1 VLKDETSRADELLA
15 LGWPAEDVRRY
26 SELWEYRQRWGAI
39 NLERDDR
46 LFLRKAEAALPKRLS
61 GKAAQKKS
69 LRDKSYVRWL
79 AFHLD
84 AFNGSAAEQGLTDGE
99 RGAWAVL
106 LEEELGLLDHYQPVL
121 GLPDTLRSRDL
132 VPLREQLI
140 EQAGAS
146 RRLNLDFQAPIQE
159 LRSREATIWKPL
171 RGDDNTDTTY
181 PVLSAEAVEPF
192 RRMVRQELGGW
203 MRQNLP
209 SLKGTDK
216 PEPA

>member
-26 SELWEYRQRWGAI
+26 TELWEYRQRWGAI

-69 LRDKSYVRWL
+69 LRDKSYARWL

-84 AFNGSAAEQGLTDGE
+84 AFNGSAAEQGLTEGE

-140 EQAGAS
+140 MQPRLPGPHPGAAQPGRHQLEAAA
-146 RRLNLDFQAPIQE
+146 RR
-159 LRSREATIWKPL
+159 
-171 RGDDNTDTTY
+171 
-181 PVLSAEAVEPF
+181 
-192 RRMVRQELGGW
+192 RQH
-203 MRQNLP
+203 RHHLP
-209 SLKGTDK
+209 G
-216 PEPA
+216 AQR

>member
-26 SELWEYRQRWGAI
+26 TELWEYRQRWGAI

-84 AFNGSAAEQGLTDGE
+84 AFNASAAEQGLTAGE

-140 EQAGAS
+140 AQCGAS
-146 RRLNLDFQAPIQE
+146 RQLNLDFQDPVQE
-159 LRSREATIWKPL
+159 LRAREATSWKPL
-171 RGDDNTDTTY
+171 RGEDNTDTTY

-203 MRQNLP
+203 MRQNFP